1 MMRQTLSLVLLALV
15 LVPLAGTAQPNP
27 PPPPAM
33 VAGFLGFTEDQAA
46 QFVKMFG
53 TLQGTLTGLE
63 QQMQA
68 QQQELGRLAS
78 AAAPD
83 PVAVGQTFLKLVALQ
98 RQAGQAV
105 DAYHQQFAT
114 LLNDEQKQKVQA
126 VNQAAQLLP
135 LVQAF
140 VAVKLAGPPPP
151 PPQQ

>member
-1 MMRQTLSLVLLALV
+1 MMSQTRPLILLLLVLLA
-15 LVPLAGTAQPNP
+15 PLAGTAQQNP
-27 PPPPAM
+27 PPPPAL

-78 AAAPD
+78 ADAPN
-83 PVAVGQTFLKLVALQ
+83 PVAVGQAFLKLVALQ

-105 DAYHQQFAT
+105 DA
-114 LLNDEQKQKVQA
+114 
-126 VNQAAQLLP
+126 
-135 LVQAF
+135 
-140 VAVKLAGPPPP
+140 
-151 PPQQ
+151 